1 MARITDG
8 VESVKGILGD
18 VYGDGYLAAC
28 LAALDLNAGRVVE
41 ALLDGK
47 PPQAVSHLSPQ
58 LAKISVVSGDS
69 RRTGDVDE
77 RAAKRAQKAR
87 VRALEKRE
95 AEDARLRD
103 AVYDD
108 DYDDRYDGVQEPT
121 VFTGDQ
127 DAVRRANDLVRA
139 DEDEERFWASQG
151 NNNAGR
157 SAAPA
162 PAKKK
167 ELTAKEVALQRRRKT
182 KNKGARHHQRD
193 RAARKV

>member
-18 VYGDGYLAAC
+18 AYGDGYLAAC

-41 ALLDGK
+41 ALLDGN
-47 PPQAVSHLSPQ
+47 PPRAVSHLSPA

-77 RAAKRAQKAR
+77 RAAKKAQKAR
-87 VRALEKRE
+87 VRALEKME

-182 KNKGARHHQRD
+182 KYKGAQHHQRD